1 MEKDK
6 SVRFS
11 VSLSTIRTV
20 ILIVAFSLLSGGGG
34 YWLGTHEVD
43 VSWEGYTPHAAVINT
58 TAPENQAVDF
68 SLFWEVWDRL
78 EQHYIDEEQID
89 PEKMVYGAI
98 KGMTASLDDPYTV
111 FLPPEDNL
119 KAREDLEGEFTG
131 IGAQLGMKDERIVVI
146 APLKG
151 MPAEAA
157 GVQAGDFVI
166 SVDGVDTFGWTVPEA
181 VEKIRGPKGE
191 KITLS
196 LFREGQDAPF
206 DVEIIRDTI
215 EVPTVETEYADTV
228 AQGTTEQEPAN
239 FKDGIAIIRLHQF
252 GEKTNRQWD
261 EAVNEI
267 IKTCNAGTVACEGV
281 ILDVRNNPGGF
292 LDGSVYV
299 ASEFLK
305 DGLVV
310 TQEHSSG
317 QSMDYTVNRQG
328 KLLTQPLAVLI
339 NKGSASASEIVAGAL
354 KVRGRATIVGETS
367 FGKGSVQER
376 IELPHNAG
384 LHVTTAKWILP
395 DGSWINKV
403 GVTPD
408 VEVTDDPNT
417 ADVDEQLD
425 KAIEV
430 LKGIN

>member
-1 MEKDK
+1 M
-6 SVRFS
+6 
-11 VSLSTIRTV
+11 IRTV
-20 ILIVAFSLLSGGGG
+20 ILIIAFSLLSGGGG

-43 VSWEGYTPHAAVINT
+43 VSWEGYSPQASVVNT
-58 TAPENQAVDF
+58 TAPENRDVDF
-68 SLFWEVWDRL
+68 SLFWDVWDRL
-78 EQHYIDEEQID
+78 EQNYIDDEKID

-98 KGMTASLDDPYTV
+98 KGMTASLGDPYTV
-111 FLPPEDNL
+111 FLPPEDNE
-119 KAREDLEGEFTG
+119 KAREDLQGEFDG

-151 MPAEAA
+151 MPAEKA
-157 GVQAGDFVI
+157 GIKSGDFI
-166 SVDGVDTFGWTVPEA
+166 IQVDGVDTFGWTVPEA

-191 KITLS
+191 KVTLS
-196 LFREGQDAPF
+196 VFRDGLEAPV
-206 DVEIIRDTI
+206 DIEVIRDTI
-215 EVPTVETEYADTV
+215 EVPTVETEYADTI
-228 AQGTTEQEPAN
+228 AQGTPEQEPAN
-239 FKDGIAIIRLHQF
+239 FKDGVAIIRLHQF
-252 GEKTNRQWD
+252 GEQTNHQWD
-261 EAVNEI
+261 VAVNEI

-317 QSMDYTVNRQG
+317 QSLEYTVNRKG
-328 KLLTQPLAVLI
+328 RLLTQPLAVLI
-339 NKGSASASEIVAGAL
+339 NRGSASASEIVAGAL

-376 IELPHNAG
+376 IELPHDAG

-395 DGSWINKV
+395 DGSWINEV
-403 GVTPD
+403 GVSPD
-408 VEVTDDPNT
+408 IEVVDDPTT

-430 LKGIN
+430 LKSKE

>member
-1 MEKDK
+1 MEKNR
-6 SVRFS
+6 SVQFS
-11 VSLSTIRTV
+11 VSLSMIRTV
-20 ILIVAFSLLSGGGG
+20 ILIIAFSLLSGGGG

-43 VSWEGYTPHAAVINT
+43 VSWEGYSPQASVVNT
-58 TAPENQAVDF
+58 TAPENRDVDF
-68 SLFWEVWDRL
+68 SLFWDVWDRL
-78 EQHYIDEEQID
+78 EQNYIDDEKID

-98 KGMTASLDDPYTV
+98 KGMTASLGDPYTV
-111 FLPPEDNL
+111 FLPPEDNE
-119 KAREDLEGEFTG
+119 KAREDLQGEFDG

-151 MPAEAA
+151 MPAEKA
-157 GVQAGDFVI
+157 GIKSGDFI
-166 SVDGVDTFGWTVPEA
+166 IQVDGVDTFGWTVPEA

-191 KITLS
+191 KVTLS
-196 LFREGQDAPF
+196 VFRDGLEAPV
-206 DVEIIRDTI
+206 DIEVIRDTI
-215 EVPTVETEYADTV
+215 EVPTVETEYADTI
-228 AQGTTEQEPAN
+228 AQGTPEQEPAN
-239 FKDGIAIIRLHQF
+239 FKDGVAIIRLHQF
-252 GEKTNRQWD
+252 GEQTNHQWD
-261 EAVNEI
+261 VAVNEI

-317 QSMDYTVNRQG
+317 QSLEYTVNRKG
-328 KLLTQPLAVLI
+328 RLLTQPLAVLI
-339 NKGSASASEIVAGAL
+339 NRGSASASEIVAGAL

-376 IELPHNAG
+376 IELPHDAG

-395 DGSWINKV
+395 DGSWINEV
-403 GVTPD
+403 GVSPD
-408 VEVTDDPNT
+408 IEVVDDPTT

-430 LKGIN
+430 LKSKE